1 MKKINFRN
9 PNFTRFT
16 ALAFIM
22 AAVIF
27 AICIKLIMLQI
38 VNGEQYLEKANTK
51 SYKEIPENASRGNI
65 TDVNGKVL
73 ATSIQSYTLVFNPTD
88 ESDEKFFETMAKVFK
103 ILDANGETITDEFEI
118 KLDPYR
124 FEFLSDDP
132 ATKRALELRFKKD
145 RGMDE
150 AIKKELYNN
159 KTNLTANEQ
168 AKVNEALINITA
180 EETFNL
186 LVEQYDIDTSM
197 SLADQRRYMI
207 VKDTEKMQSFSGY
220 KAVTIASNIKQETA
234 FIYLQQL
241 NDLPGIDVTVEPI
254 RTYPNGELGSA
265 FLGYISKI
273 STDQDKYSEQ
283 GYDVTTDLVGI
294 TGIES
299 AFEERLKGSKGAKI
313 VTLNTSG
320 RIIEELAER
329 EASAGQ
335 NIQLTIDSDVQAAAE
350 TSLDKIMAALQA
362 SPNRGD
368 VNTANAT
375 RGAAIAVNVNTGAV
389 IALASRPG
397 YDPNMFSVPGSLTTE
412 LYKKYFDNKRLEEF
426 GRKYIQS
433 HSLVSNYPGKTLD
446 QVLDT
451 LFPID
456 SSIENNKTIRKDTYD
471 IYPKP
476 FYNYAT
482 QSLVPPG
489 STIKPMTAIAGL
501 EEGVITPSFT
511 VNDKGTFDMGEGTL
525 KDIVE
530 FDEGPNGVV
539 DLAKALEV
547 SSNPYFMTVGKL
559 LREKSGSDVLAK
571 YSWKFGLGVPTNSD
585 VKASTGIEIN
595 ENFGQVFNTWSQ
607 KNIFSTTGLWSI
619 MATLRDG
626 TDSSGNKFASVD
638 LYDNASDSDEVS
650 AAKKGIKA
658 AIQECIKNGESSYKT
673 YNFKNMI
680 STLVA
685 SDPKYNGKALEEA
698 DLKRIVNVIYS
709 TTTLINNQINGGSG
723 TYQASIG
730 QGISNFTPLQMA
742 NYMATIANG
751 GTRYKLHLVD
761 KITDAD
767 GNLIEQV
774 EPEVLE
780 ETGVSQATIDSV
792 KYGMSLVTG
801 GEDGTAATAFAG
813 FPIKTAGK
821 TGSATFS
828 DFQEDFGRTAY
839 AVYVGYAPFDNPEIA
854 VCVIVFD
861 GGHGGYIA
869 PVARAMYEAYF
880 KKNQTVQTTQTT
892 Q

>member
-1 MKKINFRN
+1 MRKMSFKNQ
-9 PNFTRFT
+9 NFTRFT
-16 ALAFIM
+16 ALAFVM

-27 AICIKLIMLQI
+27 AICFKLIMLQV

-88 ESDEKFFETMAKVFK
+88 ESDEKFFETMEKVFK
-103 ILDANGETITDEFEI
+103 ILDANGETITDDFEI
-118 KLDPYR
+118 KLNTYR
-124 FEFLSDDP
+124 FEFLSDDA

-159 KTNLTANEQ
+159 KTNLTAKEQ
-168 AKVNEALINITA
+168 AKVNEELMKITPEQA
-180 EETFNL
+180 FNL
-186 LVEQYDIDTSM
+186 LVEQYGIDKSM

-283 GYDVTTDLVGI
+283 GYDVTTDKVGI

-313 VTLNTSG
+313 VKLNTSG
-320 RIIEELAER
+320 RIIEVLGER

-350 TSLDKIMAALQA
+350 TSLDKVMAALQA

-368 VNTANAT
+368 VNTVNAT
-375 RGAAIAVNVNTGAV
+375 RGAAIAVNVNTGAI

-397 YDPNMFSVPGSLTTE
+397 YDPNIFSVPGSLTAE
-412 LYKKYFDNKRLEEF
+412 LYQKYFNPDLEEF
-426 GRKYIQS
+426 GKKYIQG
-433 HSLVSNYPGKTLD
+433 HSLISNYPGKTLD
-446 QVLDT
+446 QVLNT

-456 SSIENNKTIRKDTYD
+456 SSIEGNTTRRKDTYD

-501 EEGVITPSFT
+501 EEGVITPAFT
-511 VNDKGTFDMGEGTL
+511 VNDIGTFDKGDGKI
-525 KDIVE
+525 KDITK

-607 KNIFSTTGLWSI
+607 KNIFSTTGLWTTMSY
-619 MATLRDG
+619 LRDG
-626 TDSSGNKFASVD
+626 TDAAGNKKYASID
-638 LYDNASDSDEVS
+638 LYDNSSDSDEVS

-658 AIQECIKNGESSYKT
+658 AIQECIRNGDSSYKT

-685 SDPKYNGKALEEA
+685 SDPKYKGKALTAE
-698 DLKRIVNVIYS
+698 DLEKIVYVIYN
-709 TTTLINNQINGGSG
+709 TTISIFNQINGPSG
-723 TYQASIG
+723 IYLASIG
-730 QGISNFTPLQMA
+730 QGTSNFTPLQMA

-801 GEDGTAATAFAG
+801 GEEGTAATAFAG

-821 TGSATFS
+821 TGSSTFS
-828 DFQEDFGRTAY
+828 DTQSDFGRTAY

-880 KKNQTVQTTQTT
+880 KTNQTTQTT